1 MDMVTWVFTGWGL
14 VPLQLNRTGSRRI
27 PTQAEEIMKNSVLG
41 LTTAL
46 FFIGLLNGCGAP
58 PSEESNIAST
68 LKEDPYA
75 KKVYPSN
82 IPQEWVPFDERDMGD
97 HLILSMDAE
106 PAHLNTIL
114 DTADA
119 SSNYIAGFIYETLLN
134 VEPETLEMIPN
145 LAKSWEISDDH
156 LTYTFKLRDDV
167 TFSDGVPLTAHD
179 VKFTHEL
186 IDNPENDSA
195 SSRNYLQDI
204 ENIDVLDDH
213 TIRYTM
219 SKIYFRH
226 LIVLGLNQV
235 FPKHIFENGE
245 LNTHPNNRNPIGSGP
260 YVFEKWDTGQRIVLS
275 RNENYWGDKQ
285 PIAKRIWK
293 VITNDNS
300 AFLALVGGDTDT
312 YRVKPD
318 KWEREGSSPEFEE
331 KFNKF
336 TPDSP
341 IPGYFS
347 RYNYIGWNSRKP
359 QFEDKRVR
367 QALCM
372 LFDRDLIIDE
382 VWGGLA
388 TKITGPMFHK
398 APEYNQ
404 NVTAFPFDPAGAIA
418 LLEEAGWVDGDRDG
432 IREKNGV
439 KLEFELGFGA
449 NVPEY
454 ERLGTVYQEELK
466 RAGIN
471 MLLAP
476 LEWATFQERLH
487 KRNFDACML
496 AWLTPIA
503 QDPYQLWH
511 STQAANGSNYPGLQ
525 IEEVD
530 TILETAREELDAEKR
545 RTKYHRLHEIL
556 HEEQPYLFLYARP
569 GLIAFDKR
577 FSGVVEH
584 NAGLDPLDWWVAAKV
599 QKYQ

>member
-1 MDMVTWVFTGWGL
+1 
-14 VPLQLNRTGSRRI
+14 
-27 PTQAEEIMKNSVLG
+27 MKNSVLG

-46 FFIGLLNGCGAP
+46 IILGILNGCGSP
-58 PSEESNIAST
+58 PPVESNISSAP
-68 LKEDPYA
+68 KEDPYA

-82 IPQEWVPFDERDMGD
+82 ISQKWVPFDERDMGD

-106 PAHLNTIL
+106 PAHLNPIL
-114 DTADA
+114 DSGDA
-119 SSNYIAGFIYETLLN
+119 NSAYLSSFVFETVL
-134 VEPETLEMIPN
+134 VVDPETLEMIPHI
-145 LAKSWEISDDH
+145 AKSWEISDDN
-156 LTYTFKLRDDV
+156 LTYTFHLRDDV

-179 VKFTHEL
+179 IKFTHDL
-186 IDNPENDSA
+186 IDNPENDTA
-195 SSRNYLQDI
+195 SIRNYLQDI
-204 ENIDVLDDH
+204 ETIEVIDDY

-219 SKIYFRH
+219 SKVYFRH

-235 FPKHIFENGE
+235 FPKHIYEKGE

-285 PIAKRIWK
+285 PLEKRIWK
-293 VITNDNS
+293 IITNDNS
-300 AFLALVGGDTDT
+300 AFLALSGGDTDT

-318 KWEREGSSPEFEE
+318 KWVREAATPEFEE

-359 QFEDKRVR
+359 QFADKRVR
-367 QALCM
+367 NALCM
-372 LFDRDLIIDE
+372 LFDRDLIIE
-382 VWGGLA
+382 TVWEGLA
-388 TKITGPMFHK
+388 TKISGPLFHR

-404 NVTAFPFDPAGAIA
+404 DVKPLGFDPEGAIK
-418 LLEEAGWVDGDRDG
+418 LLEEAGWVDNDRDG
-432 IREKNGV
+432 IREKDGV
-439 KLEFELGFGA
+439 KLEFELGFATG
-449 NVPEY
+449 VQEY

-476 LEWATFQERLH
+476 LEFATFIERLNN
-487 KRNFDACML
+487 RNFDACML

-511 STQAANGSNYPGLQ
+511 STQAEKGSNYPGLK
-525 IEEVD
+525 IAEVD
-530 TILETAREELDAEKR
+530 EILETAREELDRDARIK
-545 RTKYHRLHEIL
+545 KYHRLHEIL

-569 GLIAFDKR
+569 GLWAFDKR
-577 FSGVVEH
+577 FSGIVEH
-584 NAGLDPLDWWVAAKV
+584 NSGMDPLDWWVAKSV